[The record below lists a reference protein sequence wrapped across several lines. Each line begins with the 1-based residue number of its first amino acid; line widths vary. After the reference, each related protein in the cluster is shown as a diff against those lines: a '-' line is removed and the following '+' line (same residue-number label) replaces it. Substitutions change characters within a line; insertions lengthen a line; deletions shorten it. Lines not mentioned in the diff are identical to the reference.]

1 MPARGGVRR
10 ARRPL
15 GFALLGVSQKS
26 LTRVLGLG
34 TLAFGVL
41 GVARPAS
48 LARMMDAE
56 EEHARAIGYRDLGS
70 GFALLWGRD
79 PRSAILQRIVYDV
92 SDALYLASRKPVAA
106 AAALGFAGLCTL
118 ALSSD

>member
-1 MPARGGVRR
+1 
-10 ARRPL
+10 
-15 GFALLGVSQKS
+15 LGVSQKS
-26 LTRVLGLG
+26 LTRVFGFG

-70 GFALLWGRD
+70 GLALLWSAD
-79 PRSAILQRIVYDV
+79 PRTAIVQRMIYDV
-92 SDALYLASRKPVAA
+92 GDALYLASRKPVAA
-106 AAALGFAGLCTL
+106 AGALGFAALCTV
-118 ALSSD
+118 ALLSD

>member
-1 MPARGGVRR
+1 
-10 ARRPL
+10 
-15 GFALLGVSQKS
+15 LGVSQKS

-41 GVARPAS
+41 GVVRPAS

-70 GFALLWGRD
+70 GLALLWSAD
-79 PRSAILQRIVYDV
+79 PRPPIVQRMLYDV
-92 SDALYLASRKPVAA
+92 GDALYLASRKPAAAAA
-106 AAALGFAGLCTL
+106 AAALGFAALCAV
-118 ALSSD
+118 ALFSD